1 MLLLIHAKLR
11 SKGKSLKIAI
21 QNDPCSQGL
30 ASSHPERDFRKSD
43 QHEPKDAL
51 NNPIYIC
58 AVYTRYEI
66 FSTLLQSNGMNLQCG
81 RELSG
86 KKYPLKPVES
96 PTATTCQECTQIYPG
111 VAWKKRAY
119 IKCTYTTC
127 NQSSNKSATSM
138 TRLENNLPRN
148 KRHHLHHIVLPAQ
161 NFLHCFLELHRILW
175 VCFADIRE

>member
-1 MLLLIHAKLR
+1 VTLLLLLIHAKLR

-86 KKYPLKPVES
+86 KKIS
-96 PTATTCQECTQIYPG
+96 PQTCGISNGNDMPRMYSNLSWCGLEEGGIY
-111 VAWKKRAY
+111 
-119 IKCTYTTC
+119 
-127 NQSSNKSATSM
+127 
-138 TRLENNLPRN
+138 
-148 KRHHLHHIVLPAQ
+148 
-161 NFLHCFLELHRILW
+161 
-175 VCFADIRE
+175 